1 MEGLK
6 LSESEQRCYGEYFQA
21 CDSDGTGKITGL
33 KASELFRG
41 SGLAPE
47 ALVQD
52 PNQPPNKWLICPFNM
67 TTYIVRKVSELCG
80 AKRLGHFGRSQFYIA
95 LKLIAAV
102 QSGFP
107 LKIESLNTGTELN
120 LPKFN
125 LKVNDPGA
133 GEKKWSQG
141 TTGEGENE
149 INFKSGKGQL
159 PPPPPGKKSHMR
171 SLSGQYRGIVPDS
184 TQPVVQQPVQP
195 LPQQQFDNQVLNRDE
210 TSPRETKSPQFSPNQ
225 SPPVSPAGIKRQLIK
240 QQTAPASYTM
250 SGGDNLLPAQT
261 GLDTGHVNP
270 VALEGGI
277 YNNETNE
284 NGGWA
289 VFEDEESHMLI
300 GNGVKKWDLLE
311 PPNFDSSSISSEA
324 ESVDD
329 VFCVTDEQREYYI
342 KQFKTMEPDLSG
354 MISGPVA
361 KEFFEKSKLPV
372 TELSTIW
379 QLSDLN
385 CDGAL
390 SLEEFIIAM
399 HLVVL
404 RRNDIEL
411 PERLPLSLMPYAT
424 LTNDEPFAADLP
436 QGSTLKRVTPPPEQ
450 QWSSNFPIESPESG
464 GAPSPALKP
473 VNFEFAKPIAGDPDS
488 KIVHPVAVR
497 MSPDGQPLAPEG
509 YDRGRA
515 LSDPGMLDCDTT
527 AQNNL
532 VTPTK
537 QRSHTESSASDSV
550 GQTEGPGSKY
560 NTPLHP
566 RPRPVPKKNTQ
577 VPMVGRGHIQPPP
590 FSSQHDSTTAERPT
604 VLLPPSTEGF
614 SQEPPAPP
622 PRPPQSHG
630 RSLSVDLK
638 SRTDGGGLMGLL
650 PPPAV
655 PPRVSPKDPPVRKD
669 NETVGVGNVES
680 TSIEKSVSFNDN
692 IDLSP
697 TEKRMSHIKPKFKI
711 GPIERHRRCMSLDIK
726 KLVGNHFGAADLNST
741 STNSS
746 LNISTDHR
754 LKSPTLIDAG
764 GGEETERKMT
774 TIRQVSRDKRDLQMA
789 IRTHKERNSTLNRLN
804 SELNQELQEVME
816 QRIAL
821 EIQLEH
827 LRPYSS

>member
-6 LSESEQRCYGEYFQA
+6 LSDSELQCYGELFQA

-41 SGLAPE
+41 SGLGQD
-47 ALVQD
+47 ALIQ
-52 PNQPPNKWLICPFNM
+52 I
-67 TTYIVRKVSELCG
+67 SELCG

-107 LKIESLNTGTELN
+107 LKIESLNTGTDLN

-125 LKVNDPGA
+125 LKPNDQA
-133 GEKKWSQG
+133 GEKKLTPQCIE
-141 TTGEGENE
+141 TDNE
-149 INFKSGKGQL
+149 INIKPGQSSGAGQL
-159 PPPPPGKKSHMR
+159 PPPPKKSHMR
-171 SLSGQYRGIVPDS
+171 SLSGQYRGIIPDS
-184 TQPVVQQPVQP
+184 
-195 LPQQQFDNQVLNRDE
+195 PQQYNNQALNREE
-210 TSPRETKSPQFSPNQ
+210 TSPRETKSPPFSPQQ
-225 SPPVSPAGIKRQLIK
+225 SPPVSPSNARRQLIK
-240 QQTAPASYTM
+240 QQTVPANFTTSVPAE
-250 SGGDNLLPAQT
+250 NLIMTQT
-261 GLDTGHVNP
+261 SLDGGHVNP

-289 VFEDEESHMLI
+289 VFEDDDENHMLI
-300 GNGVKKWDLLE
+300 GSGVKKWETDTLE

-324 ESVDD
+324 DSVDD
-329 VFCVTDEQREYYI
+329 VFCVTDEQRDYYI

-372 TELSTIW
+372 SELSKIW

-404 RRNDIEL
+404 RRNDIDL

-436 QGSTLKRVTPPPEQ
+436 QGSTLKRVTPPPDQ
-450 QWSSNFPIESPESG
+450 QWSSNFPVDSPESSG
-464 GAPSPALKP
+464 VPSPALKP
-473 VNFEFAKPIAGDPDS
+473 ANFEFAKPIAGDPDS

-497 MSPDGQPLAPEG
+497 MSPDGQPLPPEG

-515 LSDPGMLDCDTT
+515 LS
-527 AQNNL
+527 
-532 VTPTK
+532 
-537 QRSHTESSASDSV
+537 
-550 GQTEGPGSKY
+550 
-560 NTPLHP
+560 
-566 RPRPVPKKNTQ
+566 

-590 FSSQHDSTTAERPT
+590 FSSQHETSGPERPT
-604 VLLPPSTEGF
+604 VLLPPANDTGAY

-638 SRTDGGGLMGLL
+638 CRTEGGALMGLL

-655 PPRVSPKDPPVRKD
+655 PPRVSPKDPPIRKV
-669 NETVGVGNVES
+669 NEPVGFGAIEA
-680 TSIEKSVSFNDN
+680 TEKSVSFTDSVN
-692 IDLSP
+692 LSP
-697 TEKRMSHIKPKFKI
+697 KETRHSHIKPKFII
-711 GPIERHRRCMSLDIK
+711 GPIERHRRCLSLDYSK
-726 KLVGNHFGAADLNST
+726 VVGNQFGGGDPAMSSAT
-741 STNSS
+741 SNLQLSS
-746 LNISTDHR
+746 DHR
-754 LKSPTLIDAG
+754 IKSPNLLDSG
-764 GGEETERKMT
+764 GGEENEPSDKQPIMKTAVR
-774 TIRQVSRDKRDLQMA
+774 TISRDKREVQMA
-789 IRTHKERNSTLNRLN
+789 IRTHKERNSTLTRLN

>member
-6 LSESEQRCYGEYFQA
+6 LSDSELQCYGELFQA

-41 SGLAPE
+41 SGLGQD
-47 ALVQD
+47 ALIQ
-52 PNQPPNKWLICPFNM
+52 I
-67 TTYIVRKVSELCG
+67 SELCG

-107 LKIESLNTGTELN
+107 LKIESLNTGTDLN

-125 LKVNDPGA
+125 LKPNDQA
-133 GEKKWSQG
+133 GEKKLTPQCIE
-141 TTGEGENE
+141 TDNE
-149 INFKSGKGQL
+149 INIKPGQSSGAGQL
-159 PPPPPGKKSHMR
+159 PPPPKKSHMR
-171 SLSGQYRGIVPDS
+171 SLSGQYRGIIPDS
-184 TQPVVQQPVQP
+184 
-195 LPQQQFDNQVLNRDE
+195 PQQYNNQALNREE
-210 TSPRETKSPQFSPNQ
+210 TSPRETKSPPFSPQQ
-225 SPPVSPAGIKRQLIK
+225 SPPVSPSNARRQLIK
-240 QQTAPASYTM
+240 QQTVPANFTTSVPAE
-250 SGGDNLLPAQT
+250 NLIMTQT
-261 GLDTGHVNP
+261 SLDGGHVNP

-289 VFEDEESHMLI
+289 VFEDDDENHMLI
-300 GNGVKKWDLLE
+300 GSGVKKWETDTLE

-324 ESVDD
+324 DSVDD
-329 VFCVTDEQREYYI
+329 VFCVTDEQRDYYI

-372 TELSTIW
+372 SELSKIW

-404 RRNDIEL
+404 RRNDIDL

-436 QGSTLKRVTPPPEQ
+436 QGSTLKRVTPPPDQ
-450 QWSSNFPIESPESG
+450 QWSSNFPVDSPESSG
-464 GAPSPALKP
+464 VPSPALKP
-473 VNFEFAKPIAGDPDS
+473 ANFEFAKPIAGDPDS

-497 MSPDGQPLAPEG
+497 MSPDGQPLPPEG

-515 LSDPGMLDCDTT
+515 LSDPGLHDCDAI
-527 AQNNL
+527 AQNDL
-532 VTPTK
+532 MTPTK
-537 QRSHTESSASDSV
+537 QRSNTESSAADSSQV
-550 GQTEGPGSKY
+550 DGPGSKY

-566 RPRPVPKKNTQ
+566 RPRPVPKKPNQ

-590 FSSQHDSTTAERPT
+590 FSSQHETSGPERPT
-604 VLLPPSTEGF
+604 VLLPPANDTGAY

-638 SRTDGGGLMGLL
+638 CRTEGGALMGLL

-655 PPRVSPKDPPVRKD
+655 PPRVSPKDPPIRKV
-669 NETVGVGNVES
+669 NEPVGFGAIEA
-680 TSIEKSVSFNDN
+680 TEKSVSFTDSVN
-692 IDLSP
+692 LSP
-697 TEKRMSHIKPKFKI
+697 KETRHSHIKPKFII
-711 GPIERHRRCMSLDIK
+711 GPIERHRRCLSLDYSK
-726 KLVGNHFGAADLNST
+726 VVGNQFGGGDPAMSSAT
-741 STNSS
+741 SNLQLSS
-746 LNISTDHR
+746 DHR
-754 LKSPTLIDAG
+754 IKSPNLLDSG
-764 GGEETERKMT
+764 GGEENEPSDKQPIMKTAVR
-774 TIRQVSRDKRDLQMA
+774 TISRDKREVQMA
-789 IRTHKERNSTLNRLN
+789 IRTHKERNSTLTRLN